1 MVLRS
6 ISKQKIRTEGFM
18 DSSSYGSSVE
28 LRMEKSVNKP
38 AFKFK
43 LENLTQHERSYK

>member
-1 MVLRS
+1 MALHS
-6 ISKQKIRTEGFM
+6 ISKQKIRTEGFI

-28 LRMEKSVNKP
+28 LRMEKWVNKP

-43 LENLTQHERSYK
+43 LQNLTQRKRSYK